1 MEARLIAALIM
12 TPFALAFIYA
22 GIHEFMRYKSEGGTT
37 YGLVYNDETGTTHV
51 TGIPDEAEAYDPDD
65 YDPNSY
71 NDPEISS
78 RTDDEEPDA
87 VDEDGNLIEVVEIVE
102 NDPEDHA
109 TAETAETE
117 TKDEDKD
124 GDEVRRS

>member
-22 GIHEFMRYKSEGGTT
+22 GIHEFLRYKSEGGTT

-51 TGIPDEAEAYDPDD
+51 TGIPDEAEAYDPED
-65 YDPNSY
+65 YDPNNY

-78 RTDDEEPDA
+78 RTDDEEPEALDDEGNVIEA
-87 VDEDGNLIEVVEIVE
+87 VEVDEDRT
-102 NDPEDHA
+102 EDYA
-109 TAETAETE
+109 TAETE
-117 TKDEDKD
+117 TEDGDED
-124 GDEVRRS
+124 GDEVRRT